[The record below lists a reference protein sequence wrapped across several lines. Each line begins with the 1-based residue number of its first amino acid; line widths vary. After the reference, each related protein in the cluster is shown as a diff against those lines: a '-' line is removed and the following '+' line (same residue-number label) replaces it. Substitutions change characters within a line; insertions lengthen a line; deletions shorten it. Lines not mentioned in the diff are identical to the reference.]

1 MLAAAVL
8 SLAAVAGLSP
18 ISRVLTQEPV
28 VALTFDACATRKK
41 GYEFDRRIFEILRSE
56 QVPATIFVS
65 GRWLE
70 AHPAEA
76 RELAADPLI
85 EFGNHSWDHPHFTRI
100 KLARMDAEV
109 EQTQAALARLGRR
122 AVAFRPPFG
131 DWSPKV
137 VREIRRLFRLPTVM
151 WDVVSRD
158 PSRKSTTEGIIS
170 EVLEHTQAGS
180 IIIFHINGRGWHT
193 AEALPRILSEL
204 RARGLKFMPLSELLK
219 LGPPVAADPN
229 R

>member
-28 VALTFDACATRKK
+28 VAITFDACATRTK

-56 QVPATIFVS
+56 QIPATIFVS
-65 GRWLE
+65 GRWIE

-85 EFGNHSWDHPHFTRI
+85 EFGNHSWDHPHFTHI
-100 KLARMDAEV
+100 NLERMDAEV
-109 EQTQAALARLGRR
+109 QQTQAALARIGRR

-131 DWSPKV
+131 DWSPRV

-151 WDVVSRD
+151 WDVVSGD
-158 PSRKSTTEGIIS
+158 PSKKATTDGIIS
-170 EVLEHTQAGS
+170 EVLEHTQRGS

-204 RARGLKFMPLSELLK
+204 RARGLRFVPLSELLK

-229 R
+229 G